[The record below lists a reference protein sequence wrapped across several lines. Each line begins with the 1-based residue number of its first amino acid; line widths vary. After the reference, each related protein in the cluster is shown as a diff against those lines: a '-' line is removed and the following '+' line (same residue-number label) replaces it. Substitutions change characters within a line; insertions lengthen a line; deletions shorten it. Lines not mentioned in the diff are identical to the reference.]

1 MKNTEINPEF
11 YLNDETPDKNED
23 QDRSKFLVKEL
34 LETRTLI
41 ISQGIDAQ
49 LAKSV
54 YSMLILLEKD
64 DHTKPITII
73 INSPGGSA
81 DSGFGIGRGGPHAG
95 NFGQPPG
102 LRVAPSKLFL
112 HHPDQVFRHF
122 GGGGKA
128 EADR

>member
-64 DHTKPITII
+64 DHTKPITT
-73 INSPGGSA
+73 
-81 DSGFGIGRGGPHAG
+81 
-95 NFGQPPG
+95 
-102 LRVAPSKLFL
+102 KT
-112 HHPDQVFRHF
+112 
-122 GGGGKA
+122 
-128 EADR
+128 